1 MYLQDDFWLLMEERK
16 KIPNLLIFSRG
27 NITHPKDLG
36 KQGLK
41 HRHLTTVA
49 IKGISM
55 LLTHSILC
63 IKLMHQ

>member
-36 KQGLK
+36 KRGSSI
-41 HRHLTTVA
+41 A
-49 IKGISM
+49 I
-55 LLTHSILC
+55 
-63 IKLMHQ
+63 